1 MFVINRLHVSL
12 PEASCLSRGLVDNSL
27 ECCWNI
33 SVPERGCRERLWKR
47 FVEELVMERD
57 DPEKFAGRVK
67 MANNRK
73 AAEKDRNMLRDGKQ
87 ERDQAYEREYLAHD
101 RKRLKRP

>member
-1 MFVINRLHVSL
+1 
-12 PEASCLSRGLVDNSL
+12 
-27 ECCWNI
+27 
-33 SVPERGCRERLWKR
+33 
-47 FVEELVMERD
+47 MERD

-73 AAEKDRNMLRDGKQ
+73 AAEKDRHMLRDGKQ